1 MKQTF
6 LYFFLFCKR
15 LLKKPVFVILLLLLP
30 IMSIFLKKA
39 FTIQSVH
46 IRTALYTS
54 DKVGI
59 SANAVEMLIN
69 QNDIIE
75 FVECESPDE
84 VRTMVA
90 SGECV
95 CGYILP
101 ESLEEKFDLNLF
113 RNSIDV
119 LTGSYSVSP
128 LTDEM
133 VFSAVY
139 RYYALHILDK
149 YIDDTGLFKKYSS
162 KEIKNELSDLY
173 NKYLIDGSTFSF
185 NYHNENAISKD
196 SSVLLPGFL
205 ILSVR
210 GLLSVIIFI
219 SGFAGAVQLYRDR
232 SNCIFRTLSGIRLRL
247 AEFMVI
253 LSPVTIMGVSCL
265 ISLAV
270 SGSTGNIFKEISS
283 IAFYIFCVTI
293 FCYIL
298 CIIFKNEVS
307 LCALIP
313 VFIMASLI
321 ICPIFIDITEFN
333 GKFGILQQI
342 FPPTWYLNFF
352 N

>member
-1 MKQTF
+1 MKQIF

-15 LLKKPVFVILLLLLP
+15 LIKKPVFVILLLLLP
-30 IMSIFLKKA
+30 ITSIFLKKA
-39 FTIQSVH
+39 FTIQNVH
-46 IRTALYTS
+46 IKAALYTP
-54 DKVGI
+54 DKDGI
-59 SANAVEMLIN
+59 SNDAVEMLVN

-75 FVECESPDE
+75 FVECESPEE
-84 VRTMVA
+84 VRAKVA
-90 SGECV
+90 GGQCM

-101 ESLEEKFDLNLF
+101 ENLEEKFDLNLF

-162 KEIKNELSDLY
+162 KEIKKELADLY
-173 NKYLIDGSTFSF
+173 NQYLIDGSTFSF

-210 GLLSVIIFI
+210 GLLSVVIFI
-219 SGFAGAVQLYRDR
+219 SGFAGAVQLCRDR
-232 SNCIFRTLSGIRLRL
+232 KNCIFRTLSGIRLKL

-253 LSPVTIMGVSCL
+253 LSPVTVIGISCL
-265 ISLAV
+265 FSLAV
-270 SGSTGNIFKEISS
+270 SGNTGNFFKEILS
-283 IAFYIFCVTI
+283 IVFYIFCVSI

-333 GKFGILQQI
+333 GKFDILQQI